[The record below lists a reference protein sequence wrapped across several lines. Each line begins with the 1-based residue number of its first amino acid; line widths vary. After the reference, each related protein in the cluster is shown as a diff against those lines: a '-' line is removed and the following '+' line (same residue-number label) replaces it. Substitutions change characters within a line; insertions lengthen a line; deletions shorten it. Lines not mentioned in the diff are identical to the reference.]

1 MNRFRLLG
9 LLGAMLAANLV
20 LAPQTLAAEPTFGK
34 ARATSTFGESIAVEQ
49 PATLPGGVSRV
60 EAVVR
65 AGPDAPTFLSEIPA
79 PGSGATTLRFSYP
92 TPSGGLFPNT
102 KVELGFRVTFDD
114 GRIVD
119 SPTTTIRYDD
129 DRFTWQTLE
138 GDVVRVHWYDG
149 NEAFGR
155 RALEIGEKAVAD
167 AAALL
172 GVTES
177 DPIDFY
183 IYAETAP
190 FRDVIGRGLQ
200 ENVGGLALPPI
211 RTLFANIGPSSVA
224 DPWVAIVVP
233 HELTHIVFD
242 TATAN
247 PYHGPPHWLNE
258 GLAVY
263 LSQGN
268 DGQAKAN
275 VDRSGRSGDLMP
287 LRALEL
293 QFPSTADR
301 FSLAY
306 DEAVSAIDFM
316 VRTYG
321 RDALVALI
329 RSYAAGVGDDAAF
342 TAALG
347 VDTAAFQAG
356 WLADLGFEEPVPF
369 GPLPAP
375 AGSLP
380 PGWAPGVAPTQGPGI
395 GSPAPTVRPAF
406 PGGDGGPVGPVIVG
420 VAILLLV
427 ILIAGLAITAR
438 RLNRGESFLPSTSP
452 NDATPPDDAG
462 STDEP
467 NSDTMTQ

>member
-1 MNRFRLLG
+1 
-9 LLGAMLAANLV
+9 
-20 LAPQTLAAEPTFGK
+20 
-34 ARATSTFGESIAVEQ
+34 
-49 PATLPGGVSRV
+49 
-60 EAVVR
+60 
-65 AGPDAPTFLSEIPA
+65 
-79 PGSGATTLRFSYP
+79 
-92 TPSGGLFPNT
+92 
-102 KVELGFRVTFDD
+102 
-114 GRIVD
+114 
-119 SPTTTIRYDD
+119 
-129 DRFTWQTLE
+129 
-138 GDVVRVHWYDG
+138 
-149 NEAFGR
+149 
-155 RALEIGEKAVAD
+155 
-167 AAALL
+167 
-172 GVTES
+172 
-177 DPIDFY
+177 
-183 IYAETAP
+183 
-190 FRDVIGRGLQ
+190 
-200 ENVGGLALPPI
+200 
-211 RTLFANIGPSSVA
+211 
-224 DPWVAIVVP
+224 
-233 HELTHIVFD
+233 VFD
-242 TATAN
+242 TATSN

-258 GLAVY
+258 ALAVY

-275 VDRSGRSGDLMP
+275 VDRTGRSGDLMP

-293 QFPSTADR
+293 QFPSTANR

-329 RSYAAGVGDDAAF
+329 RSYANGVGDDAAF

-380 PGWAPGVAPTQGPGI
+380 PGWAQGVAPTPGPGI

-406 PGGDGGPVGPVIVG
+406 PGGDGGVVGPVIAG
-420 VAILLLV
+420 VAIVLLV

-438 RLNRGESFLPSTSP
+438 RLNRGESFLPSTSIQ
-452 NDATPPDDAG
+452 AGREPDDGPDSASPADDPG
-462 STDEP
+462 STDKP